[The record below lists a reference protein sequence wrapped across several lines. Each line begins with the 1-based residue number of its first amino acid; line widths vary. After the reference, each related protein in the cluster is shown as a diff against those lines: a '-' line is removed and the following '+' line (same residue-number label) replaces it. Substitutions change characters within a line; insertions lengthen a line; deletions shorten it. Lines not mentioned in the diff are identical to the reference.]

1 MTGVQTC
8 ALPILLNVPEK
19 TEPAQP
25 VVEAVAT
32 DPTIEVAPDATSTAT
47 EASVGAQAQAASSGA
62 VVASV
67 APGDTSAQSQ
77 VAAEVEEDV
86 DPDEQLQQMRDR
98 IKKEQKK
105 AKPTI
110 PTELLNNANSY
121 EDKLMVVRMIV
132 DQERDRV
139 TATLKRMIEVE

>member
-1 MTGVQTC
+1 M
-8 ALPILLNVPEK
+8 
-19 TEPAQP
+19 
-25 VVEAVAT
+25 VAG
-32 DPTIEVAPDATSTAT
+32 AT
-47 EASVGAQAQAASSGA
+47 
-62 VVASV
+62 
-67 APGDTSAQSQ
+67 PGDTSAQSQ